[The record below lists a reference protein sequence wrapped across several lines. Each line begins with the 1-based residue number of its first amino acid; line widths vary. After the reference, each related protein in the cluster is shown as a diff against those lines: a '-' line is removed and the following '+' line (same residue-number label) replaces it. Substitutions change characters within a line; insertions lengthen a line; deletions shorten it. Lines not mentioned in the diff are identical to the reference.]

1 MPGAPSPGVSLGS
14 VAALQAELAR
24 AQLERDEARA
34 ALARQERRGRWRDR
48 ARELLVGLLVLL
60 FALLVP
66 LTTTVAWA
74 SHTLLSTN
82 GWVETVAPLAAD
94 PVVRAAVGTDVTNQ
108 LFAAVDVNH
117 KIASVLPGP
126 ASFLAGPI
134 TSTLR
139 GFTNQA
145 VGRVLAS
152 PKFAPIWANA
162 NRFAHEQLLSVLEGR
177 SRAVTTTNGQ
187 VVLNVVPLLEATL
200 AELVSFLSGAIGH
213 TIHLPTIS
221 ATEVPAK
228 ACQRIGAA
236 IGRKLPD
243 DCGQIALF
251 PADRLTAARRF
262 FRLFSGARVLLL
274 VLTPVLAA
282 AAIWISRRRRRTL
295 LQLAVGAILALLVAR
310 RLVSILQRSLVRSV
324 GASNRAA
331 LQVILT
337 QVLHLYF
344 DLTAWLAVGLAAV
357 VVVAALSGPY
367 GWAEAIRRGLAS
379 VGRAGGALVAVGG
392 ARRAEG
398 PVPTWVR
405 RRLDL
410 LRVAGVLVALV
421 ALVVIPDG
429 WVGAVVVLALLAAY
443 QLWLARLG
451 SESRDAPGAL
461 PSSDRPNAPVA
472 TPDRS

>member
-74 SHTLLSTN
+74 SHTLLSTD
-82 GWVETVAPLAAD
+82 GWVQTVAPLAAD

-145 VGRVLAS
+145 VGWVLAS

-177 SRAVTTTNGQ
+177 TRAVTTTNGQ

-221 ATEVPAK
+221 ATELPAK

-274 VLTPVLAA
+274 VLTPVSAA
-282 AAIWISRRRRRTL
+282 AALWISRRRRRTL

-310 RLVSILQRSLVRSV
+310 RLVSILEHSLVRSV

-367 GWAEAIRRGLAS
+367 GWARAIRRGLAA
-379 VGRAGGALVAVGG
+379 VGRAGGALVAMGG
-392 ARRAEG
+392 AHRAEG

-410 LRVAGVLVALV
+410 LRVVGVLVALV
-421 ALVVIPDG
+421 ALVLVPAG

-443 QLWLARLG
+443 QLWLVRLG
-451 SESRDAPGAL
+451 PESRDAPGAL
-461 PSSDRPNAPVA
+461 PSSDSERTGCDA
-472 TPDRS
+472 